1 MEILWDKTKR
11 DNFIKLCLDS
21 LNKAKKTQIEIR
33 WIEPADDEAYLEV
46 GTRVWGRAVY
56 TKNYKIPYTEIYN
69 LFGRKENEILD
80 LSNISGED
88 ELKLGKYIIT
98 KIWTETPLKI
108 K

>member
-11 DNFIKLCLDS
+11 DDFIKLCLDS

-33 WIEPADDEAYLEV
+33 WIEPTDDGAYLEV
-46 GTRVWGRAVY
+46 GTRVYGVAIY

-69 LFGRKENEILD
+69 LFNKKENEVFD
-80 LSNISGED
+80 LNTITEED
-88 ELKLGKYIIT
+88 KLKLGKYIIT
-98 KIWTETPLKI
+98 KIWTDTQLKI